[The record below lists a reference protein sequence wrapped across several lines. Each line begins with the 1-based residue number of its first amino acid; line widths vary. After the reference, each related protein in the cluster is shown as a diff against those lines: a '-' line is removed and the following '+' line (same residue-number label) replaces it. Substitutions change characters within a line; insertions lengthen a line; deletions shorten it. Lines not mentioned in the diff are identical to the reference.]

1 MNYWQVRSL
10 SRLNKAERLGLDAM
24 QDIIPLYTKA
34 LKNVKADINKV
45 YMEFSTEMGLDVGE
59 LRDVLTGAERTNYI
73 KSMRKIMKD
82 LGFEI
87 PETNNYDYLKQLTRL
102 EAIKQQIY
110 WQIQSI
116 AKEEEKISDKT
127 YKRVIEESY
136 KAANTDIRE
145 QMGRL
150 KSFASLDETSVEEIL
165 NSRWEGSNYSK
176 RIWKNTTELARKSR
190 DVVGAGLLMGRSQQ
204 MMAAELTNEFNK
216 GTYNSMRV
224 IRTETNYF
232 LNQAELQSY
241 KDEGV
246 QYYEYTAILDNRT
259 SDICEELDGRVWKV
273 EEAEVGYNY
282 PPLHPNC
289 RSRPEIV
296 FEEEVEEKGGIETRE
311 HWEDHLD
318 VLADESKQIK
328 RFVQTYEPLPQEE
341 LYQGYEPTL
350 QEWMA
355 RHQVAPRE
363 HGAIIDKK
371 TGLLLEEQ
379 LGTEGEINFT
389 LRQWNEVEGN
399 VLVHNHPPTAQG
411 TTNFSAPDIEIAV
424 RKGAYETV
432 VVGEQ
437 GSYHMR
443 LGDLAEQS
451 MKDRNKIA
459 EEIKEQWL
467 EATQKETEVSNE
479 FWNQIAKKYGFE
491 YEFRP
496 ADFEQIQKRLRE
508 LEHKALIVEG
518 TVKQG
523 PLKVQEANPLTEK
536 EMVEQVRKLFP
547 VRGELSPE
555 GEELKQWLDR
565 AESNIGTPQFGSPW
579 GRVMDQKAARQMFF
593 ESNPEV
599 ARELWSKLENTDLDG
614 LNGHIR
620 NNTEDKVA
628 EWLDLLAKGFE
639 ESKIKKDMAFYRGIA
654 YTENLPREIFKEGN
668 IYTDDGFTFVALDRN
683 LAEMYLNPPAFSDLA
698 NALGEEVRPGREGA
712 ILEIHAKKGS
722 PVISGWEYVH
732 DAEEA
737 LIDRNSSFLV
747 KSIEETPGE
756 PDRIVLE
763 LLSAKEQDAY
773 LFKKT
778 KTQLKKLVDNTGE
791 DSYLRIANDKNR
803 TTDNLRE
810 GTWFT
815 SKGGIKQVIDSMDP
829 EMSGK
834 TAIGGESLYEV
845 DYMQMENPL
854 IMENSKLGD
863 GAWSLVFKKKTDLL
877 PKKYAEAAEQLL
889 YRTMDMDMH
898 PSKARRMKEATSIVK
913 EAFKMA
919 DIGQE
924 ELDKV
929 LGPLKENSLDA
940 AIDIIVAKGLREKGY
955 DGLILRDGDTEHIFK
970 LKGVKAE
977 ITKLKLPEEGSKDT
991 TLEGLEGTTP
1001 KKKPTKRE
1009 QELGWSQK
1017 DLALLGE
1024 EERKLI
1030 EEGETSEGVA
1040 IEEGTPAQLLKKM
1053 QKDAPALYKDSTEED
1068 ITFGGMFARYNRKV
1082 YLNKE
1087 AENRADI
1094 LLHEVGHMID
1104 TLKPIDDYGIP
1115 QRESQEWKKLMSSQ
1129 DRKAEATAAFLL
1141 KGDRALEEFTM
1152 EEKRKLIGG
1161 QEVKG
1166 YKFDK
1171 ELIEYYQEPQELF
1184 ANAYYLYRRGRADK
1198 ETKEYFDNL
1207 LNRKQ

>member
-45 YMEFSTEMGLDVGE
+45 YLEFSTEMGLDVGE

-110 WQIQSI
+110 WQIQAI

-232 LNQAELQSY
+232 LNQSELQSY

-246 QYYEYTAILDNRT
+246 KYYEYTAILDNRT

-282 PPLHPNC
+282 PPMHPNC

-355 RHQVAPRE
+355 RHQIAPRE

-371 TGLLLEEQ
+371 TGLILEEQ
-379 LGTEGEINFT
+379 LGTAGDINFT

-399 VLVHNHPPTAQG
+399 VLVHNHPPTPGG
-411 TTNFSAPDIEIAV
+411 TTNLSAPDIEIAI

-443 LGDLAEQS
+443 LGELAEQS
-451 MKDRNKIA
+451 MKDRDKIA
-459 EEIKEQWL
+459 QEIKEQWL
-467 EATQKETEVSNE
+467 EATQKETEISNE

-496 ADFEQIQKRLRE
+496 ADFEQIQKKLRE
-508 LEHKALIVEG
+508 LENKALIVEG

-523 PLKVQEANPLTEK
+523 PLKVREANP
-536 EMVEQVRKLFP
+536 QN
-547 VRGELSPE
+547 PE
-555 GEELKQWLDR
+555 GKDMIKELRKKEVRDEYFDRTGFYDKQG
-565 AESNIGTPQFGSPW
+565 NTKI
-579 GRVMDQKAARQMFF
+579 
-593 ESNPEV
+593 
-599 ARELWSKLENTDLDG
+599 ELLTGDEINE
-614 LNGHIR
+614 LNEAIR
-620 NNTEDKVA
+620 NNTLDKHIKDHDTLI
-628 EWLDLLAKGFE
+628 EMFRNYE
-639 ESKIKKDMAFYRGIA
+639 TKKDLKFVRGIQ
-654 YTENLPREIFKEGN
+654 YKENYPREIFKEGN
-668 IYTDDGFTFVALDRN
+668 IFTDDSYTYVAWNEED
-683 LAEMYLNPPAFSDLA
+683 
-698 NALGEEVRPGREGA
+698 ALRYATREEGIPGA
-712 ILEIHAKKGS
+712 IVEIRTKKGS
-722 PVISGWEYVH
+722 KIINGYEFNGQTY
-732 DAEEA
+732 EN

-763 LLSAKEQDAY
+763 LLSAKEQEAY
-773 LFKKT
+773 MSKKDGSQI
-778 KTQLKKLVDNTGE
+778 KNALNGVNE
-791 DSYLRIANDKNR
+791 DEMIRFASDKSR
-803 TTDNLRE
+803 TTDNLRG
-810 GTWFT
+810 GTWYT
-815 SKGGIKQVIDSMDP
+815 NKEGAKVVLDAMNKKNVA
-829 EMSGK
+829 EV
-834 TAIGGESLYEV
+834 AIGGENIYKVES
-845 DYMQMENPL
+845 MPMKNPL
-854 IMENSKLGD
+854 VIKDAMLEDGSFAVINSGYEN
-863 GAWSLVFKKKTDLL
+863 FI
-877 PKKYAEAAEQLL
+877 PKKYAQAAEEMWQELEEISTKGKSTQDIQADVAEVL
-889 YRTMDMDMH
+889 RDGLFNAGYSWNS
-898 PSKARRMKEATSIVK
+898 PEVKAV
-913 EAFKMA
+913 F
-919 DIGQE
+919 E
-924 ELDKV
+924 ELEKNKADAAMDLIISK
-929 LGPLKENSLDA
+929 GLKES
-940 AIDIIVAKGLREKGY
+940 GY
-955 DGLILRDGDTEHIFK
+955 DGLILRDGETEHIFK

-977 ITKLKLPEEGSKDT
+977 VTKLKLPEEGSKDT

-1009 QELGWSQK
+1009 QELGWNQK

-1024 EERKLI
+1024 EERKLL
-1030 EEGETSEGVA
+1030 EEGEIGEGVA

-1053 QKDAPALYKDSTEED
+1053 QKDAPALYKDSKEED
-1068 ITFGGMFARYNRKV
+1068 ITFGGMFARYNRKI
-1082 YLNKE
+1082 YLNQE
-1087 AENRADI
+1087 AENRSDI

-1104 TLKPIDDYGIP
+1104 TLKPIDDYGVP
-1115 QRESQEWKKLMSSQ
+1115 QRESQEWKKLMSNQ
-1129 DRKAEATAAFLL
+1129 DRKTNATAAFLM
-1141 KGDRALEEFTM
+1141 KGDRALEDFTM
-1152 EEKRKLIGG
+1152 EEKRKLMGG

-1171 ELIEYYQEPQELF
+1171 ELIEYYEEPQELF